1 MFTTIQH
8 ILNHSLSTA
17 YVRLF
22 WKVAITNTTTRCFPS
37 KDFPPTGILC
47 QNSITAKT
55 TCWLVIQNAEKHN
68 TGYIA
73 YINLEAIY
81 GLHHR
86 ERVLFGRSINDTDE
100 NNFMKSDPVKPQPL
114 LARNSRAET

>member
-1 MFTTIQH
+1 MQYR
-8 ILNHSLSTA
+8 A

-47 QNSITAKT
+47 QNSITAKN

-73 YINLEAIY
+73 YINLEAIF
-81 GLHHR
+81 GLYPR
-86 ERVLFGRSINDTDE
+86 ARVPLGSSINGTDE
-100 NNFMKSDPVKPQPL
+100 NFMKSDPVKPQPL